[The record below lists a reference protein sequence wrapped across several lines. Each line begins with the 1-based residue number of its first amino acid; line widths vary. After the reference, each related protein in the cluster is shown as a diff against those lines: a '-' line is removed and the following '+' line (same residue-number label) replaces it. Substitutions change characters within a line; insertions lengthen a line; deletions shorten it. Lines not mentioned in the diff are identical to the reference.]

1 MRRFLSLVRA
11 LAIVVLPAVL
21 VSGCRCPACLPDAN
35 CAYQLSAPGSPMHAP
50 GGSVLEQV
58 TAPVGCKW
66 AFKGDVPWITVE
78 AGSEGEPAGNG
89 NGSVVIRVAANIG
102 PRRAGTATIA
112 YHKVT
117 IDQAGTDGAGAC
129 TFQLFP
135 ATTASGAAGGPAA
148 FAVVPSAPD
157 CGWFAEAPSP
167 DGLDRGG
174 LQPGRRQRR
183 RHLSRSRRLRGA
195 VRPAAADRPGGR
207 AQRGPA
213 SGGHADDHAEPIGAP
228 GALGR
233 RRPADPTAARLS
245 GSLWQNR
252 QGYG

>member
-135 ATTASGAAGGPAA
+135 TTTTSGAAGGPGA

-167 DGLDRGG
+167 DEDWIVEDFSRGVG
-174 LQPGRRQRR
+174 SGVATYRVLAGSAVPFVPLPRTGRVV
-183 RHLSRSRRLRGA
+183 
-195 VRPAAADRPGGR
+195 VRNAA
-207 AQRGPA
+207 QQV
-213 SGGHADDHAEPIGAP
+213 
-228 GALGR
+228 
-233 RRPADPTAARLS
+233 AATLTIT
-245 GSLWQNR
+245 QNP
-252 QGYG
+252 